1 MNEIRTV
8 DAVRYVLPLREGGS
22 LPALVDADDGFK
34 YVLKFR
40 GGGHGA
46 KALIAEFIGG
56 EIARAPASPPTST
69 QPSPAS
75 SPNWYRNQHCPSI
88 PTRQMLLSGIFTSL
102 SLPFPPFFSD
112 VGKKYAGE
120 WGRVDFFL

>member
-1 MNEIRTV
+1 MINLMVWFAVTDLFLSLYAMNEIRTT

-46 KALIAEFIGG
+46 KALVAEFIGG
-56 EIARAPASPPTST
+56 EIARA
-69 QPSPAS
+69 
-75 SPNWYRNQHCPSI
+75 
-88 PTRQMLLSGIFTSL
+88 
-102 SLPFPPFFSD
+102 
-112 VGKKYAGE
+112 AGL
-120 WGRVDFFL
+120 RVSELVE

>member
-56 EIARAPASPPTST
+56 EIARTPASPPTST

-88 PTRQMLLSGIFTSL
+88 PTRQMLLSGIL
-102 SLPFPPFFSD
+102 PPFPSLFF
-112 VGKKYAGE
+112 GCWKKVCRGM
-120 WGRVDFFL
+120 G